1 MAGLVPAIHVLLA
14 TKAKTWMPGTRP
26 GMTTSPQKSCYG
38 RVFFDNQCDAFW
50 PLRQRPHSEPDPP
63 ATIFSFSF

>member
-1 MAGLVPAIHVLLA
+1 
-14 TKAKTWMPGTRP
+14 
-26 GMTTSPQKSCYG
+26 MTTSPQKSCYG

-50 PLRQRPHSEPDPP
+50 PLRRRPHSEPDPP